1 MAGTLLTV
9 LWAAFLTLEGIA
21 LAQEKIRIAWAGAS
35 PANSAIWVI
44 QEKKLLQK
52 QGVEPEI
59 ISISA
64 SPTVLQ
70 ALLAGEID
78 VTATSVATLVT
89 SRLAG
94 ADTVMILG
102 IVRTFVDHI
111 ITAQSITSVEQ
122 LKGKVGGVNRIGS
135 TSDTG
140 LRFALRRLGVD
151 PDRDTKII
159 TAGGNPER
167 FAALSKGVIQFTIIP
182 EPFVREALK
191 LGFRDFFDIGSL
203 KIPFW
208 WNSALSREAIVK
220 AKRPLLLKFARAMVE
235 AIHFNKTNKEEAK
248 AIWGKNLRISDPEGL
263 ERAYQAYTSA
273 FPDNLL
279 PTPEGVKTLLDDLAP
294 ARSQGSRSRPQS
306 LRRCEF
312 GERVGGFGFYQAAL
326 QEINPKHPGVAVYIN
341 FESRLRL
348 ARSCK
353 ST

>member
-1 MAGTLLTV
+1 MVGKLSAV
-9 LWAAFLTLEGIA
+9 LFASAAFLTLAGMA
-21 LAQEKIRIAWAGAS
+21 LAQERIRIAWAGAS

-140 LRFALRRLGVD
+140 LRFALIRLGVD

-248 AIWGKNLRISDPEGL
+248 AIWGKHLRISDPEGL

-294 ARSQGSRSRPQS
+294 REPKAAAADPKAFVDPS
-306 LRRCEF
+306 LVREL
-312 GERVGGFGFYQAAL
+312 EASGFIKQLY
-326 QEINPKHPGVAVYIN
+326 K
-341 FESRLRL
+341 
-348 ARSCK
+348 K
-353 ST
+353 

>member
-1 MAGTLLTV
+1 MVGKLSAV
-9 LWAAFLTLEGIA
+9 LFAWAAFLTLAGIA
-21 LAQEKIRIAWAGAS
+21 LAQERIRIAWAGAS

-167 FAALSKGVIQFTIIP
+167 FAALSKGAATIASTSNCP
-182 EPFVREALK
+182 TWPKTAKCF
-191 LGFRDFFDIGSL
+191 
-203 KIPFW
+203 
-208 WNSALSREAIVK
+208 WNSK
-220 AKRPLLLKFARAMVE
+220 ACGRRARFFLTA
-235 AIHFNKTNKEEAK
+235 N
-248 AIWGKNLRISDPEGL
+248 R
-263 ERAYQAYTSA
+263 SA
-273 FPDNLL
+273 
-279 PTPEGVKTLLDDLAP
+279 
-294 ARSQGSRSRPQS
+294 
-306 LRRCEF
+306 C
-312 GERVGGFGFYQAAL
+312 
-326 QEINPKHPGVAVYIN
+326 PKMA
-341 FESRLRL
+341 
-348 ARSCK
+348 
-353 ST
+353 

>member
-1 MAGTLLTV
+1 MVGKLRMV
-9 LWAAFLTLEGIA
+9 LFACAAFLTLERMA
-21 LAQEKIRIAWAGAS
+21 LAQERIRIAWAGAS

-111 ITAQSITSVEQ
+111 ITAQGITTVEQ

-248 AIWGKNLRISDPEGL
+248 VIWGKYLRISDPEGL

-273 FPDNLL
+273 FPENLL
-279 PTPEGVKTLLDDLAP
+279 PTSEGVKTLLDDLAP
-294 ARSQGSRSRPQS
+294 RDPKAAAADPKAFVDAS
-306 LRRCEF
+306 LVREL
-312 GERVGGFGFYQAAL
+312 ETSGFIKQLY
-326 QEINPKHPGVAVYIN
+326 K
-341 FESRLRL
+341 
-348 ARSCK
+348 K
-353 ST
+353 

>member
-1 MAGTLLTV
+1 MVGKLSAV
-9 LWAAFLTLEGIA
+9 LFAWAAFLTFAGIA
-21 LAQEKIRIAWAGAS
+21 LAQERIRIAWAGAS

-151 PDRDTKII
+151 PERDTKII

-248 AIWGKNLRISDPEGL
+248 AIWGKHLRISDPEGL

-294 ARSQGSRSRPQS
+294 RDPKAAAADPKAFVDPS
-306 LRRCEF
+306 LVREL
-312 GERVGGFGFYQAAL
+312 EASGFIKQLY
-326 QEINPKHPGVAVYIN
+326 K
-341 FESRLRL
+341 
-348 ARSCK
+348 K
-353 ST
+353 

>member
-1 MAGTLLTV
+1 MVVTLLTV
-9 LWAAFLTLEGIA
+9 LCVVFMSLEGMA
-21 LAQEKIRIAWAGAS
+21 LAQERIRIAWAGAS

-140 LRFALRRLGVD
+140 FTFCA
-151 PDRDTKII
+151 K
-159 TAGGNPER
+159 TAGGRSGPRHQDHYGRRQPREIR
-167 FAALSKGVIQFTIIP
+167 GAFKG
-182 EPFVREALK
+182 
-191 LGFRDFFDIGSL
+191 
-203 KIPFW
+203 
-208 WNSALSREAIVK
+208 
-220 AKRPLLLKFARAMVE
+220 
-235 AIHFNKTNKEEAK
+235 
-248 AIWGKNLRISDPEGL
+248 SDP
-263 ERAYQAYTSA
+263 
-273 FPDNLL
+273 
-279 PTPEGVKTLLDDLAP
+279 
-294 ARSQGSRSRPQS
+294 
-306 LRRCEF
+306 
-312 GERVGGFGFYQAAL
+312 
-326 QEINPKHPGVAVYIN
+326 IHHHP
-341 FESRLRL
+341 
-348 ARSCK
+348 
-353 ST
+353 

>member
-1 MAGTLLTV
+1 MVGKLSAV
-9 LWAAFLTLEGIA
+9 LFAWAAFLTLAGMA
-21 LAQEKIRIAWAGAS
+21 LAQERIRIAWAGAS

-140 LRFALRRLGVD
+140 LRFALRRLGLD

-220 AKRPLLLKFARAMVE
+220 AKRPLLAEVRPRHGRSDSFQQNQQRRGQGDLG
-235 AIHFNKTNKEEAK
+235 KTST
-248 AIWGKNLRISDPEGL
+248 NLRPRGTRTRLSGL
-263 ERAYQAYTSA
+263 YVS
-273 FPDNLL
+273 L
-279 PTPEGVKTLLDDLAP
+279 P
-294 ARSQGSRSRPQS
+294 RQS
-306 LRRCEF
+306 L
-312 GERVGGFGFYQAAL
+312 ANA
-326 QEINPKHPGVAVYIN
+326 
-341 FESRLRL
+341 
-348 ARSCK
+348 
-353 ST
+353 

>member
-1 MAGTLLTV
+1 MVGKLSAVLLAWAALLTLGGV
-9 LWAAFLTLEGIA
+9 A
-21 LAQEKIRIAWAGAS
+21 LAQERIRIAWAGAS

-111 ITAQSITSVEQ
+111 ITAQNITTVEQ

-151 PDRDTKII
+151 PERDTKII

-248 AIWGKNLRISDPEGL
+248 AIWGKHLRMSDPEGL

-294 ARSQGSRSRPQS
+294 RDPKAAAADPKAFVDAS
-306 LRRCEF
+306 LVREL
-312 GERVGGFGFYQAAL
+312 EASGFIKQLY
-326 QEINPKHPGVAVYIN
+326 K
-341 FESRLRL
+341 
-348 ARSCK
+348 K
-353 ST
+353 